1 METNKLNFIA
11 SYSIQQFCNL
21 FKTEDVTYFE
31 PEAYS
36 KKDGSGKTHAFFS
49 YRLNG
54 ENKTGR
60 ASTEKVTKFVISLVH
75 PTKTTMPDAKTLAN
89 VLANKGETD
98 GYFLL
103 MHNKGESKGI
113 LLCSGPQAISA
124 DDQW

>member
-11 SYSIQQFCNL
+11 SYSIQQFCNP

-31 PEAYS
+31 PEAYA

-54 ENKTGR
+54 ESKTGR

-89 VLANKGETD
+89 VLSNQGETD

>member
-21 FKTEDVTYFE
+21 FKTEDITYYE
-31 PEAYS
+31 PGAYD
-36 KKDGSGKTHAFFS
+36 KKDGNGKTHAFFS

-54 ENKTGR
+54 VEQVGR
-60 ASTEKVTKFVISLVH
+60 ASTEKVTKYVISLVH
-75 PTKTTMPDAKTLAN
+75 PTKTTMPDAKTMAC
-89 VLANKGETD
+89 VLSNQGDTD

>member
-21 FKTEDVTYFE
+21 FKTEDITYFE
-31 PEAYS
+31 PEAYA

-89 VLANKGETD
+89 VLSNKGETD